1 MPQLGKKFSLGYV
14 EMISRGSSASSW
26 WPRSNSPLLLASSS
40 FSDDR
45 GVPEMSDAAAAGDVA
60 IDPKAPFTPG
70 LAGLDRYCRRDA
82 QWANLGLLFDDAFS
96 NTASAPYKSASCHC
110 HA

>member
-96 NTASAPYKSASCHC
+96 NTASAPKKSASSHC

>member
-1 MPQLGKKFSLGYV
+1 MRDAASGECQGRSKQAKQASL
-14 EMISRGSSASSW
+14 
-26 WPRSNSPLLLASSS
+26 PPS

-45 GVPEMSDAAAAGDVA
+45 GVPEMSDAAAGDVA

-96 NTASAPYKSASCHC
+96 NTASSPKKAPPVIVMPRWGF
-110 HA
+110 

>member
-1 MPQLGKKFSLGYV
+1 
-14 EMISRGSSASSW
+14 
-26 WPRSNSPLLLASSS
+26 
-40 FSDDR
+40 
-45 GVPEMSDAAAAGDVA
+45 MSDAAAAGDVA

-96 NTASAPYKSASCHC
+96 NTASAPKKVIVIVMPRWGFWLAPFVSKPSNKCRHLAVKIK
-110 HA
+110 

>member
-45 GVPEMSDAAAAGDVA
+45 GVPEMSDAAAGDVA

-96 NTASAPYKSASCHC
+96 NTASAPKKSASCHC